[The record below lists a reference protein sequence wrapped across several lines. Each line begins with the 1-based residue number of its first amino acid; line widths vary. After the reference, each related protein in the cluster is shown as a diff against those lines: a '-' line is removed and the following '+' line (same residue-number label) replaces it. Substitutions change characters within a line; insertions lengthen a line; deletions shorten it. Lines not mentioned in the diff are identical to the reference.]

1 MQPQVEGERTNIFK
15 YLVCTLQFMY
25 IILCIKLLCLLNTQF
40 FVVVVC
46 IFLNLKDGAMAPI
59 YLGWLLRGLSEI
71 L

>member
-1 MQPQVEGERTNIFK
+1 MQPQAEGERANIFK

-25 IILCIKLLCLLNTQF
+25 IILSIKLLCLFNTQLF
-40 FVVVVC
+40 FVVVC
-46 IFLNLKDGAMAPI
+46 IFVNLKDGAIAPI